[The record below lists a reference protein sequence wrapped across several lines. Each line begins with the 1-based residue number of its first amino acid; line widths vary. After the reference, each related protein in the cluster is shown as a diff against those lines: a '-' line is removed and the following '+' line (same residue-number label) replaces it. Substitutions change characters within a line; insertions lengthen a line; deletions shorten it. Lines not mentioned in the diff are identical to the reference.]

1 MNDRMWP
8 VAVCAVCQFMLP
20 KPQNPS
26 AADKNIADS
35 RNLIEIALPLTTVVE
50 IHLDPGGICLR
61 DKSLNVLIG

>member
-1 MNDRMWP
+1 
-8 VAVCAVCQFMLP
+8 MLP

-35 RNLIEIALPLTTVVE
+35 RNLVEIALPLTTVVE
-50 IHLDPGGICLR
+50 IHLDPGGICLQ